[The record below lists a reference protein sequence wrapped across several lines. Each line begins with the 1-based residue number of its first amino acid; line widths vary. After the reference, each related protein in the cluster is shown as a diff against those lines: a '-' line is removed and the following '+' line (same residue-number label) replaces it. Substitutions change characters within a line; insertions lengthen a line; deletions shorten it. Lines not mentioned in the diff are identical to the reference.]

1 VHNAEAGYSLQ
12 EVDVN
17 KKHCVS
23 GGESVDGGCDTKK
36 CVSGGQYVKPNSG

>member
-1 VHNAEAGYSLQ
+1 MRKLDIPYRM
-12 EVDVN
+12 VDVN